1 MQKITTF
8 LMFNDQTDEA
18 VNFYVSTFKNSR
30 ILSFSRYGEEG
41 PGPAGTLMSATFQL
55 DGQEFMA
62 FNGGPHFSFSEGISL
77 FISCKTQEEVDELW
91 EKLSEGGEKSQ
102 CGWVKDRFGVW
113 WQVIPTA
120 LMELMGDPDPEKSQR
135 VVQAML
141 QMSKID
147 IAGLKR
153 AHDGQ

>member
-8 LMFNDQTDEA
+8 LMFNDQADEA
-18 VNFYVSTFKNSR
+18 VNFYVSIFRNSR
-30 ILSFSRYGEEG
+30 IVNAGRYGDEG
-41 PGPAGTLMSATFQL
+41 PGPKGTIMTATFEL
-55 DGQEFMA
+55 EGQEFMA
-62 FNGGPHFSFSEGISL
+62 FNGGPKFSFSEGMSL
-77 FISCKTQEEVDELW
+77 FVHCETQDEVDELW

-141 QMSKID
+141 QMGKID

-153 AHDGQ
+153 AHAGQ

>member
-18 VNFYVSTFKNSR
+18 VNFYVSTFKNAK
-30 ILSFSRYGEEG
+30 ILDASRYGEDG
-41 PGPAGTLMSATFQL
+41 PGPAGTLMSATFEL
-55 DGQEFMA
+55 EGQEFMA
-62 FNGGPHFSFSEGISL
+62 FTGGPHFSFSEGISL
-77 FISCKTQEEVDELW
+77 FISCNTQEEVDELW

-102 CGWVKDRFGVW
+102 CGWVKDRFGVS

-141 QMSKID
+141 QMGKID
-147 IAGLKR
+147 IAGLRR
-153 AHDGQ
+153 AYDGK

>member
-18 VNFYVSTFKNSR
+18 VNFYVATFKNAK
-30 ILSFSRYGEEG
+30 ILDGSRYGEDG
-41 PGPAGTLMSATFQL
+41 PGPAGTLMSATFEL
-55 DGQEFMA
+55 EGQEFMA
-62 FNGGPHFSFSEGISL
+62 FNGGPHFSFAEGMSL
-77 FISCKTQEEVDELW
+77 FVSCKTQEEVDELW
-91 EKLSEGGEKSQ
+91 EKLSEGGEQSQ

-113 WQVIPTA
+113 WQVIPDS

-141 QMSKID
+141 QMGKID
-147 IAGLKR
+147 IAGLQR
-153 AHDGQ
+153 AYDGQ

>member
-1 MQKITTF
+1 MQKITPF
-8 LMFNDQTDEA
+8 LMFNDQLDEA
-18 VNFYVSTFKNSR
+18 VNFYVSTFGNSK
-30 ILSFSRYGEEG
+30 IVDSSRGDDG
-41 PGPAGTLMSATFQL
+41 KLMSATFEL
-55 DGQEFMA
+55 EGREFMA
-62 FNGGPHFSFSEGISL
+62 YNGGPHFSFSEGMSL
-77 FISCKTQEEVDELW
+77 FVSCKTQEEVDELW

-153 AHDGQ
+153 AYDGQ

>member
-1 MQKITTF
+1 MQKITAF

-18 VNFYVSTFKNSR
+18 VDFYVSTFRNST
-30 ILSFSRYGEEG
+30 IVSASRYGEDG
-41 PGPAGTLMSATFQL
+41 PGPAGTIMSATFQL
-55 DGQEFMA
+55 EGQEFMA
-62 FNGGPHFSFSEGISL
+62 FDGGPHFSFSEGISL
-77 FISCKTQEEVDELW
+77 FVSCQTQEEVDELW

-102 CGWVKDRFGVW
+102 CGWVKDKFGVS

-120 LMELMGDPDPEKSQR
+120 LMELMGDPDPEKAQR

-147 IAGLKR
+147 IAGLRR
-153 AHDGQ
+153 AYDGQ

>member
-1 MQKITTF
+1 MQKITPF
-8 LMFNDQTDEA
+8 LMFNDQLDEA
-18 VNFYVSTFKNSR
+18 VNFYVSVFGNSK
-30 ILSFSRYGEEG
+30 ILGDAQRG
-41 PGPAGTLMSATFQL
+41 PDGKLMSATFQL

-120 LMELMGDPDPEKSQR
+120 LMELMGDPDPERSQR

-141 QMSKID
+141 QMGKID
-147 IAGLKR
+147 IAGLQR
-153 AHDGQ
+153 AYDGK

>member
-1 MQKITTF
+1 MPRITTF

-18 VNFYVSTFKNSR
+18 VNFYVATFKNAKIISA
-30 ILSFSRYGEEG
+30 SRYGEEG

-55 DGQEFMA
+55 EGQEFMA
-62 FNGGPHFSFSEGISL
+62 FNGGPHFSFTEGMSL
-77 FISCKTQEEVDELW
+77 FVSCRTQEEVDELW

-102 CGWVKDRFGVW
+102 CGWLRDKFGVS
-113 WQVIPTA
+113 WQIIPTA

-147 IAGLKR
+147 IEGLKR
-153 AHDGQ
+153 AYEGK